1 MEFINDK
8 FTRYAN
14 HFRGGDMLNNRY
26 ILLSNIVDGIK
37 TGVIKSGTKELQE
50 MKAEI
55 ATLIQ
60 NLFHD

>member
-14 HFRGGDMLNNRY
+14 RFRGGDMLNNRY
-26 ILLSNIVDGIK
+26 ILLSNIIDGIK
-37 TGVIKSGTKELQE
+37 TGIIKSGSAELEE

-55 ATLIQ
+55 ACLIK
-60 NLFHD
+60 NLFDY